1 MRRQPLPTSKNRL
14 QAVWMVNCVQLR
26 EFDGIVQSKDEEIVL
41 PKMQLMEMRGA
52 EWHNSSGHSNTGH
65 SSSPSTVKLN
75 SQNKRS
81 GKAPQLIISQECQKR
96 FCLMTSCHHWREHRC
111 GINGVSWPSQR

>member
-81 GKAPQLIISQECQKR
+81 GKAPPPIPPIDHFS
-96 FCLMTSCHHWREHRC
+96 
-111 GINGVSWPSQR
+111 GVSEEVLFDD